1 MRFKSLLAAAG
12 CTAAAAGATASA
24 AFAGEITGP
33 PGTPGIEGSALGG
46 PTKAP
51 ANANSFCAFS
61 GLNDMNPEQGPIDRR
76 TQTPKDF
83 APGDAGHGNEFFPM
97 GCKGGSNLARDK

>member
-1 MRFKSLLAAAG
+1 
-12 CTAAAAGATASA
+12 
-24 AFAGEITGP
+24 
-33 PGTPGIEGSALGG
+33 
-46 PTKAP
+46 
-51 ANANSFCAFS
+51 
-61 GLNDMNPEQGPIDRR
+61 MNPEQGPIDRR